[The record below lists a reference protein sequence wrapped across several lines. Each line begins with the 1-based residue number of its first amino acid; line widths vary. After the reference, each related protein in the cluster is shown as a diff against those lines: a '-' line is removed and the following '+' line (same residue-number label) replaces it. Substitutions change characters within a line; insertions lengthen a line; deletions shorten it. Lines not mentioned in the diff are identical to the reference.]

1 MWKWFLIG
9 AALGM
14 AQLLVQLRNKPIE
27 FGHPAAIFAVS
38 ALIGAVIYGTILW
51 LIFDVVF

>member
-1 MWKWFLIG
+1 
-9 AALGM
+9 M
-14 AQLLVQLRNKPIE
+14 AQLLVQLRSKPIE
-27 FGHPAAIFAVS
+27 FGRPAAIFAVS

>member
-1 MWKWFLIG
+1 MWKWLLIG

-14 AQLLVQLRNKPIE
+14 VQTLVQLRSKPIDVV
-27 FGHPAAIFAVS
+27 HPAAIFAVS

-51 LIFDVVF
+51 LIFDVIF